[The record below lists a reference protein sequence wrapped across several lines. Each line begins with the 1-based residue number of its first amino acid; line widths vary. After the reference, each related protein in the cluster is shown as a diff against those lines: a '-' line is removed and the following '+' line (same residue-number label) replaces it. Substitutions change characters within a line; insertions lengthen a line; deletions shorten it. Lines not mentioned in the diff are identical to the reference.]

1 MLTEAVSDLG
11 LVVEPTVG
19 LVDGAGCSEPSLC
32 GGDGVGCSRPNIT
45 NDIED
50 SFDDEAAY
58 EYEGDPEYEQCH
70 DDLIVDETAEIH
82 LKGLGK
88 RPMDIDMEDA
98 QLDDFDNEYIQQ
110 NSSSSEEDTDDELKN
125 LHKCKRSSMKAKLPK
140 LPEFN
145 VDVDMKNPSFEVGLV
160 FSSGKEFKD
169 AVREYAIMNGKEIF
183 FKVNDSHRV
192 RAKCRGIQCPWMCFA
207 SKINSDSSTFAIKS
221 YIDVHKCSRKKHNRF
236 ATAKWFSNKYLTE
249 FKSNENWKIS
259 SFMEKVSK
267 DHVIDISRDKA
278 YKARKLATKKIEGS
292 YDEQYAAL
300 WDYAEEIKYTN
311 KGSTIE
317 FVTEVGDN
325 GNPRFKRMYICF
337 AGLRDGFNAGCRPL
351 IGLDG
356 CHIKGPHKGQ
366 LLTAIGIDADNG
378 IYPVAFAVV
387 EIENKETWNW
397 FLQCLRVDLKI
408 ENSNHWTFITDKQK
422 GLQQSLKDMW
432 EEGIPEAEHRHC
444 ARHLEKNFIKVFR
457 DKKLKDLLWKAAREV
472 TIPRFQAAMEEI
484 KQLDK
489 AAYDWLME
497 AGPQHWSRI
506 RIYLLKRLTKNRHSA
521 LMWESNIAPRIQE
534 ILEKNKD
541 IASGHISL
549 KSSDFIYQI
558 QTMYGSLYYVNLKEM
573 KCSCRKWDL
582 TGIPCSHAV
591 AAIWNKHGEPENY
604 VSKWYT
610 KEYYLK
616 AYGHQIFPIRNQD
629 QWPKSGKVGL
639 VKPISKVQPGR
650 PKRSRKLE
658 FDEMVPPTGTKMKRR
673 YIIIKC
679 SGCGAKGHNF
689 RTCVRNK
696 EKNSDVNPSDFTQE
710 INNVAPRYKQ
720 KTGKKKIVTSQFGQL
735 GQEVNTQKLINFSA
749 SPMRR
754 IAARSFAKLTKK

>member
-1 MLTEAVSDLG
+1 MSEIIPSYDANSSLFTLKVHHSGKFINIGENPIYCGGYVQDVHFCDVERLTLFELDGILVQDLKLIGPFIYYIKWAGSNVLEEYVETDTYLQRNIKESVKKCRVLEVFVGHSKVFESQGSMLTEAVSDLG

-267 DHVIDISRDKA
+267 DH
-278 YKARKLATKKIEGS
+278 
-292 YDEQYAAL
+292 
-300 WDYAEEIKYTN
+300 
-311 KGSTIE
+311 
-317 FVTEVGDN
+317 
-325 GNPRFKRMYICF
+325 
-337 AGLRDGFNAGCRPL
+337 
-351 IGLDG
+351 
-356 CHIKGPHKGQ
+356 
-366 LLTAIGIDADNG
+366 
-378 IYPVAFAVV
+378 
-387 EIENKETWNW
+387 
-397 FLQCLRVDLKI
+397 
-408 ENSNHWTFITDKQK
+408 
-422 GLQQSLKDMW
+422 
-432 EEGIPEAEHRHC
+432 
-444 ARHLEKNFIKVFR
+444 
-457 DKKLKDLLWKAAREV
+457 
-472 TIPRFQAAMEEI
+472 
-484 KQLDK
+484 
-489 AAYDWLME
+489 
-497 AGPQHWSRI
+497 
-506 RIYLLKRLTKNRHSA
+506 
-521 LMWESNIAPRIQE
+521 
-534 ILEKNKD
+534 
-541 IASGHISL
+541 
-549 KSSDFIYQI
+549 
-558 QTMYGSLYYVNLKEM
+558 
-573 KCSCRKWDL
+573 
-582 TGIPCSHAV
+582 
-591 AAIWNKHGEPENY
+591 
-604 VSKWYT
+604 
-610 KEYYLK
+610 
-616 AYGHQIFPIRNQD
+616 
-629 QWPKSGKVGL
+629 
-639 VKPISKVQPGR
+639 PISKVQPGR

-696 EKNSDVNPSDFTQE
+696 EKNSDVNPSNFTQE

-735 GQEVNTQKLINFSA
+735 GQEYIKPVSHYDISA
-749 SPMRR
+749 A
-754 IAARSFAKLTKK
+754 IIFCL

>member
-1 MLTEAVSDLG
+1 MLSEAVSDLG

-32 GGDGVGCSRPNIT
+32 GGDGAGYSRPNIT

-58 EYEGDPEYEQCH
+58 EYEGDPEYEHCH

-82 LKGLGK
+82 LNGIGK
-88 RPMDIDMEDA
+88 RPMDIDLEDA

-110 NSSSSEEDTDDELKN
+110 NSSSSEEDIDDELKN

-145 VDVDMKNPSFEVGLV
+145 VDVDMKNPSFE
-160 FSSGKEFKD
+160 
-169 AVREYAIMNGKEIF
+169 
-183 FKVNDSHRV
+183 
-192 RAKCRGIQCPWMCFA
+192 
-207 SKINSDSSTFAIKS
+207 
-221 YIDVHKCSRKKHNRF
+221 
-236 ATAKWFSNKYLTE
+236 
-249 FKSNENWKIS
+249 
-259 SFMEKVSK
+259 KVSK

-292 YDEQYAAL
+292 YDEQYATL

-337 AGLRDGFNAGCRPL
+337 DGLRDGFNAGCRPL

-378 IYPVAFAVV
+378 IYHVAFVVV
-387 EIENKETWNW
+387 EIDNKETWNW

-432 EEGIPEAEHRHC
+432 KEGVPEAEHRHC
-444 ARHLEKNFIKVFR
+444 ARNLEKNFIKVFR

-472 TIPRFQAAMEEI
+472 TIPRFQVVLEEI

-489 AAYDWLME
+489 VAYDWLME
-497 AGPQHWSRI
+497 AGPQH
-506 RIYLLKRLTKNRHSA
+506 
-521 LMWESNIAPRIQE
+521 
-534 ILEKNKD
+534 
-541 IASGHISL
+541 
-549 KSSDFIYQI
+549 
-558 QTMYGSLYYVNLKEM
+558 
-573 KCSCRKWDL
+573 
-582 TGIPCSHAV
+582 
-591 AAIWNKHGEPENY
+591 
-604 VSKWYT
+604 
-610 KEYYLK
+610 
-616 AYGHQIFPIRNQD
+616 
-629 QWPKSGKVGL
+629 
-639 VKPISKVQPGR
+639 
-650 PKRSRKLE
+650 
-658 FDEMVPPTGTKMKRR
+658 
-673 YIIIKC
+673 
-679 SGCGAKGHNF
+679 
-689 RTCVRNK
+689 
-696 EKNSDVNPSDFTQE
+696 
-710 INNVAPRYKQ
+710 
-720 KTGKKKIVTSQFGQL
+720 
-735 GQEVNTQKLINFSA
+735 
-749 SPMRR
+749 
-754 IAARSFAKLTKK
+754 